1 MEKIYAHLYLI
12 YIEDVQCGTVSCK
25 STDRW
30 QDDSL
35 ILPHVLCWDTQ
46 EKNGAL

>member
-1 MEKIYAHLYLI
+1 MLIYI
-12 YIEDVQCGTVSCK
+12 YIEDVRCSAISCK

-30 QDDSL
+30 QKDSL
-35 ILPHVLCWDTQ
+35 ILPHVLCWNAQ